1 MSWFLSTKC
10 TEIGTRRVIPKETG
24 TSWNELKRNG
34 QCSSY
39 CNFRVFPWI
48 LPIKR
53 QGYKMTRYETFVR
66 HSRGIHYMYIYIK
79 YLDNVVSAWSL
90 TWSCDCESQFCD
102 FFRQETKRKK
112 FRVSVHIV
120 TSDPSEGRNVSSLR
134 SVALSPRHVCQ
145 QRKCRKPL
153 RVSSLELLS
162 QVAQAGSLRF
172 FPTQLIED
180 S

>member
-1 MSWFLSTKC
+1 MGSAVHTVISEYFLGYYLLNVKGTKWQ
-10 TEIGTRRVIPKETG
+10 GTKHSFAIPG
-24 TSWNELKRNG
+24 VYII
-34 QCSSY
+34 C
-39 CNFRVFPWI
+39 I
-48 LPIKR
+48 
-53 QGYKMTRYETFVR
+53 
-66 HSRGIHYMYIYIK
+66 YIYIK

-180 S
+180 SW